1 MLSHAMQVSLVPAVP
16 GLPFTIGHEGGGR
29 ENDFVL
35 NGVGEIETKSLLM
48 LVLKKMVN
56 SGDQS

>member
-1 MLSHAMQVSLVPAVP
+1 ML
-16 GLPFTIGHEGGGR
+16 
-29 ENDFVL
+29 FVL
-35 NGVGEIETKSLLM
+35 NGVGKIEMKSLLM

>member
-1 MLSHAMQVSLVPAVP
+1 ML
-16 GLPFTIGHEGGGR
+16 
-29 ENDFVL
+29 FVL
-35 NGVGEIETKSLLM
+35 NSVGEIEMKSLLM

>member
-1 MLSHAMQVSLVPAVP
+1 ML
-16 GLPFTIGHEGGGR
+16 
-29 ENDFVL
+29 FVL
-35 NGVGEIETKSLLM
+35 NGVGEIEMKSLLM